1 MDPATAQQLA
11 AGIQALAAAAAALP
25 PPPAPPA
32 PAAPAADP
40 LNSPYEGGPL
50 DLASRHGSSLF
61 RDGAQ
66 ALASKFTG
74 KVNALQLF
82 LADLKT
88 RAKTC
93 RCDHPTHGILTAVA
107 AGTKYNLLDDYG
119 KITDAQVEAARV
131 ARNAADA
138 SPRAKQNSQM
148 MYECL
153 MASITEEA
161 KSALASR
168 NQEFHEDG
176 PSLFHHVV
184 SQLFTATFSNAQATR
199 DNLADFHLKW
209 FRYDVIQVNN
219 YISSAVMTLKAA
231 SSAGGTIT
239 DQDILYFQFKVYK
252 KIKAPAE
259 WTAHIQFLESTVAST
274 PGYTPKTLFNETQ
287 AKYTTLLNQGLWKPS
302 DKTPEK
308 QTLAMVAQQQQAK
321 KSSNNSTK
329 SKPSSGQSSK
339 NTEKDK
345 KNPPFANSPGKLGD
359 TKQWNGKTYYWF
371 PANHKHS
378 HWHTHKV
385 EECNTYKKMI
395 KEKNNANNDDQ
406 KKVTVDEDN
415 LKKGMAAIFPLATST
430 PTTWQTLSRQP
441 LQVWNDC
448 YSCGFG
454 GRLQW

>member
-1 MDPATAQQLA
+1 M
-11 AGIQALAAAAAALP
+11 
-25 PPPAPPA
+25 
-32 PAAPAADP
+32 
-40 LNSPYEGGPL
+40 
-50 DLASRHGSSLF
+50 
-61 RDGAQ
+61 
-66 ALASKFTG
+66 
-74 KVNALQLF
+74 
-82 LADLKT
+82 
-88 RAKTC
+88 C
-93 RCDHPTHGILTAVA
+93 RWDHPTHGILTMMV
-107 AGTKYNLLDDYG
+107 AGTEYNLLDDYG

-131 ARNAADA
+131 AHNAADA

-168 NQEFHEDG
+168 DQEFHEDG

-184 SQLFTATFSNAQATR
+184 RQLFTATFSNAQATR
-199 DNLADFHLKW
+199 DNLADFHPKW

-219 YISSAVMTLKAA
+219 YIRSAVITLKTA

-239 DQDILYFQFKVYK
+239 DQEILYFQFIVYK

-259 WTAHIQFLESTVAST
+259 WTTHILFLESTVAST
-274 PGYTPKTLFNETQ
+274 PGYTPETLFNETQ

-302 DKTPEK
+302 DKTPEE

-339 NTEKDK
+339 ATEKDK

-359 TKQWNGKTYYWF
+359 TKQWNGKTYNWC

-395 KEKNNANNDDQ
+395 KEENNPNNDDQ
-406 KKVTVDEDN
+406 KKVTVDEDK
-415 LKKGMAAIFPLATST
+415 LKKGMATIFPSGDFNTDDLA
-430 PTTWQTLSRQP
+430 
-441 LQVWNDC
+441 
-448 YSCGFG
+448 G
-454 GRLQW
+454 